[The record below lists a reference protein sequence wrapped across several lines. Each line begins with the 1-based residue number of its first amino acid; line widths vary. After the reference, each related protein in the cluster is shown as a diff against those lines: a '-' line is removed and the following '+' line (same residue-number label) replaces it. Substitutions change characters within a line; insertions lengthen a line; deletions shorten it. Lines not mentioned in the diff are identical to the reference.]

1 MLKGVKFM
9 SIYYKISVALINK
22 GRTEGLEKKID
33 ILWMD
38 GKLSDDERNKLIA
51 MLNPDTKAE

>member
-1 MLKGVKFM
+1 M

-38 GKLSDDERNKLIA
+38 GKLSDYERSTRIA
-51 MLNPDTKAE
+51 MLNPNTKPE

>member
-1 MLKGVKFM
+1 M
-9 SIYYKISVALINK
+9 SIYYKISVALIKK

-38 GKLSDDERNKLIA
+38 GKISDDERNKLIA
-51 MLNPDTKAE
+51 MLNPDAKPE

>member
-1 MLKGVKFM
+1 M
-9 SIYYKISVALINK
+9 SIYYKISLALIKK
-22 GRTEGLEKKID
+22 GRTEGLEKKIN

-38 GKLSDDERNKLIA
+38 GQISDDERDKLIA

>member
-1 MLKGVKFM
+1 MA
-9 SIYYKISVALINK
+9 IDYEISVAIIKK
-22 GRTEGLEKKID
+22 GRTEGLEQKID

-51 MLNPDTKAE
+51 MLNPDTKPE